1 MKDYFFFKWRNE
13 MKIGEKEQVLVD
25 DINDEIDNCCP
36 YMLGVWVVFG
46 VLIVVN
52 VVFAFFS

>member
-1 MKDYFFFKWRNE
+1 